1 LKNGKKVTTAGAWWK
16 ERRPEI
22 VEDFEREVLGRIPRT
37 VPAIKWSVTATEEW
51 SAGSHPVVGRQL
63 AGHVDNS
70 SSPSI
75 AVDIQM
81 TLVVPADAKQ
91 PVPVMIMFG
100 NGLLPSAAAAAARGR
115 AGPPQAATSDPPATE
130 QLIADGWGY
139 VSLSPTSVQADHGA
153 GLTKGIIGLVNKGER
168 RKPDDWGAL

>member
-1 LKNGKKVTTAGAWWK
+1 LKNGKKVTTADAWWK

-91 PVPVMIMFG
+91 PVPDDHDRQRPAAVSSRG
-100 NGLLPSAAAAAARGR
+100 CGTRTSGPSSSGDERSAGDRAVDRGWVGLRVAESDQR
-115 AGPPQAATSDPPATE
+115 AGRPRRG
-130 QLIADGWGY
+130 AD
-139 VSLSPTSVQADHGA
+139 QD
-153 GLTKGIIGLVNKGER
+153 
-168 RKPDDWGAL
+168 RK